1 MTRAMTTGTRRLST
15 FIVAGA
21 LATVFSTSPGA
32 AAEKLRVGINITT
45 IETLPIYLA
54 AEGPLKDAIE
64 LQAGALPLL
73 TEGKVD
79 VVTNAE
85 TQVLLR
91 STANPEIRTIM
102 TVSEYAYRIVAKR
115 SAGIQT
121 IADLRGKKIA
131 TQLNSSAH
139 FSAVKAIRAAGL
151 SESDITAVGMRPP
164 EMLGALTRG
173 EVDAIAIWEPA
184 AQLSADA
191 LGADAVI
198 LKGPAYSER
207 FNLNTTTKVLAD
219 PEKRKAIV
227 GLLRTLIATSRE
239 TVEHPE
245 RSKPLIAAKLKLT
258 EDFVSKVWPLFTFP
272 ANIPDDMLDSMV
284 EQEPWM
290 AQKQNRPA
298 RSREAIAGLIDAS
311 LLQEAK
317 SPAR

>member
-1 MTRAMTTGTRRLST
+1 MTRATTAGVSHLSA
-15 FIVAGA
+15 IIIAGA
-21 LATVFSTSPGA
+21 FATLLLTSSGF
-32 AAEKLRVGINITT
+32 AAEKLRVGINVTT

-54 AEGPLKDAIE
+54 AEGPLAGAIE

-85 TQVLLR
+85 TQALLR
-91 STANPEIRTIM
+91 STANPEIRAIM
-102 TVSEYAYRIVAKR
+102 TVSEYGYRIVAKR

-121 IADLRGKKIA
+121 VTDLRGKKIA

-139 FSAVKAIRAAGL
+139 FYAVKTIRAAGL

-184 AQLSADA
+184 AQQSADA

-207 FNLNTTTKVLAD
+207 FNLNTTTTVLAD
-219 PEKRKAIV
+219 PAKRKAIV
-227 GLLRTLIATSRE
+227 ELLRTLIATSRE
-239 TVEHPE
+239 TTEHPE
-245 RSKPLIAAKLKLT
+245 RSKPLIAAKLKLS
-258 EDFVSKVWPLFTFP
+258 EEFVSKVWPLFTFP
-272 ANIPDDMLDSMV
+272 ANIPDDMLDSMI

-298 RSREAIAGLIDAS
+298 RSREAIATLIDGS
-311 LLQEAK
+311 LLREAK
-317 SPAR
+317 ARAQ